1 MTKPGWDKASVK
13 LGSVERLSNFSAVLE
28 PGTITGLIGPNGAG
42 KTTAIRALARLVE
55 LSSGAVILPGDDQA
69 VIAYLPQSRPLAWN
83 LEARDVVAIGL
94 TAGRQMFEQLTADL
108 QAAVL
113 QGLKQ
118 ADASALA
125 NRNMLELS
133 GGEQARVHLARLF
146 SSSAPLLILDEPLTG
161 LDPAH
166 QIDVLDGLASHA
178 QAGRTVLIAMHD
190 LSAAECYCDRLIVL
204 ENGTGVAD
212 LSPAQ
217 IPNDTLAKVFGLS
230 RRAGELFVRN
240 TKTSPQP

>member
-1 MTKPGWDKASVK
+1 MTKPGWKKATVK

-42 KTTAIRALARLVE
+42 KTTAIRALAGLVE
-55 LSSGAVILPGDDQA
+55 LSSGAVILPGDDEA
-69 VIAYLPQSRPLAWN
+69 STAYLPQSRPIAWN
-83 LEARDVVAIGL
+83 LEVRDVVAIGL
-94 TAGRQMFEQLTADL
+94 TAGRQVFAQLSTDR
-108 QAAVL
+108 QKAVL

-118 ADASALA
+118 ADASTLA
-125 NRNMLELS
+125 SRNMLELS

-146 SSSAPLLILDEPLTG
+146 ATSAPLLILDEPLTG

-166 QIDVLDGLASHA
+166 QIDVLDGLAAQA

-190 LSAAECYCDRLIVL
+190 LSAAECYCDRLLVL
-204 ENGTGVAD
+204 ENGSGIAD

-217 IPNDTLAKVFGLS
+217 IPEDILAKVFGLT
-230 RRAGELFVRN
+230 RAAGELFVRSARM
-240 TKTSPQP
+240 SPAP